1 MNATL
6 PVGAAAST
14 PSLADAVL
22 DATGQNA
29 YRCYQCLKCTSG
41 CPMAEQFDLA
51 PNQVMRSLQLDDTGV
66 LESRTIWLCA
76 SCQTCTTRCPMD
88 IDVAGIMD
96 ALCVEAK
103 RREVAPAV
111 PEIAAFNRLF
121 MAWVKPLGRLYELG
135 FSFAF
140 NLARRRPF
148 ADMALARALFRR
160 GRIKL
165 MPRFARP
172 PKRVE
177 PLAAPSPRAVGFFP
191 GCALDS
197 SAIEYGQTVRA
208 TARALDVELVEP
220 PGWQCCGSGPAAAVD
235 PVIAKRLSRQPVTAV
250 SDLGLDTLT
259 TPCSKCFARLK
270 HAEHG
275 ATEEAGG
282 DDGVV
287 VQHFLDT
294 LLEKVGLDDI
304 ANHVEQPLK
313 GLKVACYYG
322 CLMTRPTKLTGA
334 ANPEYP
340 IAMDELMRTLG
351 AEPVEWSFKTE
362 CCGGALGVSQ
372 TALSIGLSRKV
383 IDNAVACGAEA
394 IVTMCP
400 MCHMN
405 LDARQPEMELDD
417 AVPILHATQ
426 LAVLAFGDDGD
437 AAALDGN
444 VVDPWPLLGAKALL

>member
-6 PVGAAAST
+6 K
-14 PSLADAVL
+14 SLAETVQ
-22 DATGQNA
+22 DATGQDA

-41 CPMAEQFDLA
+41 CPLAEHFDLA
-51 PNQVMRSLQLDDTGV
+51 PNQVMRSLQLDDTSV
-66 LESRTIWLCA
+66 LTSRTIWLCA

-96 ALCVEAK
+96 ALCIEAK
-103 RREVAPAV
+103 RREVPPAV
-111 PEIAAFNRLF
+111 PEIDAFNRLF
-121 MAWVKPLGRLYELG
+121 VAAVKPLGRLYELG
-135 FSFAF
+135 FSIAF

-148 ADMALARALFRR
+148 TDMAMALALFRR

-165 MPRFARP
+165 LPRFARP
-172 PKRVE
+172 PKKLE
-177 PLAAPSPRAVGFFP
+177 ALANPGERTVGFFP

-208 TARALDVELVEP
+208 TARALDIELVEP
-220 PGWQCCGSGPAAAVD
+220 PGWQCCGSSPTASVD
-235 PVIAKRLSRQPVTAV
+235 PELAERLPLQAVTAV
-250 SDLGLDTLT
+250 AELGLDTLT

-270 HAEHG
+270 HAEPNDN
-275 ATEEAGG
+275 GG
-282 DDGVV
+282 VA

-294 LLEKVGLDDI
+294 LLQQVGLDDI
-304 ANHVEQPLK
+304 ASHVERPLK

-322 CLMTRPTKLTGA
+322 CLMTRPTTLTGA
-334 ANPEYP
+334 AHPEYP
-340 IAMDELMRTLG
+340 VAMDELMRALG

-405 LDARQPEMELDD
+405 LDARQPEMDLGD

-426 LAVLAFGDDGD
+426 LAVLAFGDDGK

-444 VVDPWPLLGAKALL
+444 VVDPRPLLGAKTLL